1 MHRLRRRNGS
11 FQRWRQHVRNPLGV
25 AGQMQGGFA
34 SQSHAEHRST
44 PCKGRSQDAG
54 CSLTVWEQN
63 GLHLQARAPVEA
75 PRREQSPARW
85 LSGQARLQPGA
96 APLSPSSALT
106 LKRRAGGCHHRH
118 HMIRYKTRRALL
130 RGYTPQ
136 DKFNTRE
143 RSRSHWKNSWQGLS
157 NRPLL

>member
-1 MHRLRRRNGS
+1 MSAAHEKPSRGS
-11 FQRWRQHVRNPLGV
+11 RTD
-25 AGQMQGGFA
+25 AGRVCIP
-34 SQSHAEHRST
+34 EPHRSQEHTLPRGDPKMRAAASPAGSKTASIST
-44 PCKGRSQDAG
+44 PELPRCPR
-54 CSLTVWEQN
+54 LY
-63 GLHLQARAPVEA
+63 

-96 APLSPSSALT
+96 APPAPSSALT
-106 LKRRAGGCHHRH
+106 LKRGAGGCHRRH
-118 HMIRYKTRRALL
+118 HMIRYKTRQALL